1 EERVDDPQPCRKSK
15 RLRLVPPPLITD
27 YQCEIA
33 ILNRARE
40 AKMKGRNYYDFNVV
54 EEKFAKLSIIL
65 QKPFVI
71 NVSGLSVTG
80 KDITDIAEKTRPLP
94 GK

>member
-1 EERVDDPQPCRKSK
+1 MGVTQDVRPPVAVQDAELGDTGDRQCEERVDDPQPCRKSK

-33 ILNRARE
+33 ILNLARE

-65 QKPFVI
+65 QKP
-71 NVSGLSVTG
+71 L
-80 KDITDIAEKTRPLP
+80 
-94 GK
+94 